1 MDVWKSRQ
9 DKLQLLLLVVWSN
22 FTKKIYES
30 MELYCTLKVLEK
42 LNKNFTDIPLWYF
55 VVPDGRFSLLVVP

>member
-1 MDVWKSRQ
+1 
-9 DKLQLLLLVVWSN
+9 
-22 FTKKIYES
+22 